1 MKFKDWTRRRRSVVT
16 VYNISLRSSFEAS
29 LLFLILYRLYVRI
42 KKLFLHKLLYNMLY
56 EKSNGV

>member
-42 KKLFLHKLLYNMLY
+42 KKLFLHKLLYNMLC